1 MKFGDQIKSLVI
13 SIISSQLTVVRTAM
27 INLLGLQLGKFY
39 RSQRL
44 QKTFKVI
51 LGVILCLGTILMP
64 AAIAS
69 AAGDLS
75 RQPVTEITVSL
86 GNEAG
91 ELKFFP
97 DLLEFESG
105 KRYKLVL
112 KNPSSQK
119 HYFTAKNF
127 ADASW
132 TQKVEA
138 GKVEI
143 KGAIHELELKPGAMA
158 EWVFVP
164 MKSGTYNLRCTVAG
178 HTEAGMIGKITI
190 AS

>member
-1 MKFGDQIKSLVI
+1 
-13 SIISSQLTVVRTAM
+13 M

-51 LGVILCLGTILMP
+51 LGVILCLSTILMP

-97 DLLEFESG
+97 NLLEFESG

-178 HTEAGMIGKITI
+178 HTEAGMIGKIKI

>member
-1 MKFGDQIKSLVI
+1 L
-13 SIISSQLTVVRTAM
+13 
-27 INLLGLQLGKFY
+27 INLLGLQLSKFY

-44 QKTFKVI
+44 KQSLKVI
-51 LGVILCLGTILMP
+51 LGLILCLGTILMP

-97 DLLEFESG
+97 NLLEFESG

-138 GKVEI
+138 GN
-143 KGAIHELELKPGAMA
+143 GG
-158 EWVFVP
+158 
-164 MKSGTYNLRCTVAG
+164 N
-178 HTEAGMIGKITI
+178 
-190 AS
+190 